1 MLIDLCYLALCSTDE
16 ADSRSHPDSLGF
28 GLLDCHLNGFGLAI
42 LWEAERE
49 LVYTES
55 KLINTYEENL

>member
-42 LWEAERE
+42 L
-49 LVYTES
+49 
-55 KLINTYEENL
+55 